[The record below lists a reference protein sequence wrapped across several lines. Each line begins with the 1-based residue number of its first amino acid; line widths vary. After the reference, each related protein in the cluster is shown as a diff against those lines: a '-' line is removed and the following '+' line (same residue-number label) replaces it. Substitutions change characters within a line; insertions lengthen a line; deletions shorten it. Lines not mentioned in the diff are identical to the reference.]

1 MKPLLVSTF
10 DLEGGA
16 ARAAHR
22 LHEALVRAGVSSQ
35 LLVQMQT
42 GDADN
47 VIGPSG
53 RRQRAW
59 ARLRPVL
66 DGSILGLYPDR
77 TASMFSPA
85 WLPGGAGGRIRDID
99 HDVLNLHWVA
109 AGFLSIEDVRRQER
123 PIVWTLH
130 DMWLFTGGCH
140 YSGDCDNYLS
150 ACGTCP
156 ELGSKR
162 PADLSRLVW
171 KRKSRSWG
179 NLQITVVSPT
189 NWLAE
194 AARSS
199 SLFEN
204 SQIHVIPNGVDTRR
218 FHPLPKTVAREALG
232 LAQDKTLVAF
242 GALDLSEQ
250 RKGGALLLEAVSKLE
265 SRIPPGSVELVVF
278 GSSHPRGQAESRF
291 PTRYVGR
298 LADDVALALL
308 YSAVD
313 IVVVPSLYEAQSLV
327 AIEAMACATPCVAFR
342 VEGLS
347 EVIDHGDNGLLANPF
362 DTGDLAD
369 AIAELATNDSFRAQ
383 ASTRAR
389 SKAVT
394 SWEVTLIAE
403 RYESLYASVI

>member
-22 LHEALVRAGVSSQ
+22 LHEALVRSGIPSH

-42 GDADN
+42 GDTER

-66 DGSILGLYPDR
+66 DGSIVGLYPDR

-85 WLPGGAGGRIRDID
+85 WLPGGGRISDID
-99 HDVLNLHWVA
+99 HDVLNLHWVT
-109 AGFLSIEDVRRQER
+109 AGFLPIEAVRRQVR

-130 DMWLFTGGCH
+130 DMWPFTGGCH
-140 YSGDCDNYLS
+140 YSGDCDHYLRS
-150 ACGTCP
+150 CGTCP

-171 KRKSRSWG
+171 KRKSRSWDS
-179 NLQITVVSPT
+179 LEITVVSPT

-194 AARSS
+194 AARRS
-199 SLFEN
+199 SLFEG
-204 SQIHVIPNGVDTRR
+204 SQVHVIPNGVDTRR
-218 FHPLPKTVAREALG
+218 FHPLPKSVAREALG

-250 RKGGALLLEAVSKLE
+250 RKGGALLLEAVRELPN
-265 SRIPPGSVELVVF
+265 RLPPGSVELVVF
-278 GSSHPRGQAESRF
+278 GSSHPRGQDESRI

-313 IVVVPSLYEAQSLV
+313 LVVVPSLYEAQSLV

-362 DTGDLAD
+362 DTADLAD
-369 AIAELATNDSFRAQ
+369 AIAEMATNGEFRAQ

-389 SKAVT
+389 AKAVT
-394 SWEVTLIAE
+394 TWEVTLVAE
-403 RYESLYASVI
+403 RYEALYASVI